1 MLIIGREE
9 IEEFQSLWKDVR
21 REITE
26 MEQLIANRLGGLVMG
41 NDNYNPLLVLDIIH
55 KVSSLVQYI
64 SKQGI
69 WPRDHEM

>member
-64 SKQGI
+64 SKQEI